1 MRIAITGTTD
11 AMGELGHNKELSTS
25 RAFAV
30 HKLIKDEN
38 SHAEITKVEGIGP
51 TYSAEMNSTPEGRY
65 YCRTVTVQVQT
76 PLKSQ

>member
-1 MRIAITGTTD
+1 MNARTHQSLPMLVLLCVA
-11 AMGELGHNKELSTS
+11 AVATS

-30 HKLIKDEN
+30 HKLNKEEN
-38 SHAEITKVEGIGP
+38 SIAEITKVEGIGP

-76 PLKSQ
+76 PLKTN